1 MEGSSNRQVALI
13 TGASSGFGAA
23 VSRKLAA
30 EGWHCIVAARR
41 KERLEQLVSEIGGE
55 AEVCDVS
62 DREQVEA
69 MAARVA
75 QRHDALHL
83 LVNNAGIPGRGG
95 FLEIDP
101 ARIEQV
107 MRTNYLGNVWTM
119 LALLP
124 LLEAGAPSHIATV
137 ASVAGVISGGAG
149 GPYTASK
156 HAQVVFSRSIAS
168 ELAPK
173 GIRVHTI
180 KPGFAETEGFPQDRF
195 LTNPIARR
203 MVLTEEQ
210 VANSIIRAVRRNR
223 REMFVPKFYA
233 PAAMVYGVIPNTLSR
248 LLGWLSR
255 RRDQTFR
262 EEQA

>member
-1 MEGSSNRQVALI
+1 MDGIAFWRPVARTGSSSL
-13 TGASSGFGAA
+13 AS
-23 VSRKLAA
+23 
-30 EGWHCIVAARR
+30 ET
-41 KERLEQLVSEIGGE
+41 GGE
-55 AEVCDVS
+55 VEVCDVTER
-62 DREQVEA
+62 DQVDA
-69 MAARVA
+69 MATRVA
-75 QRHDALHL
+75 GRHDALHL

-95 FLEIDP
+95 FLDIEP
-101 ARIEQV
+101 ERIEQV
-107 MRTNYLGNVWTM
+107 IRTNYLGNIWTL

-124 LLEAGAPSHIATV
+124 LLEAGAPSDVATV
-137 ASVAGVISGGAG
+137 ASVAGVIAGGAG

-195 LTNPIARR
+195 LESPIARR
-203 MVLTEEQ
+203 MVLTEDQ
-210 VANSIIRAVRRNR
+210 VANAIVRAVRRNR

-233 PAAMVYGVIPNTLSR
+233 PAGMLYGVMPSSLSR
-248 LLGWLSR
+248 VLGWVSR
-255 RRDQTFR
+255 RRDDAFR

>member
-1 MEGSSNRQVALI
+1 MPQPQQRIAVV

-23 VSRKLAA
+23 VARKLAA
-30 EGWHCIVAARR
+30 DGWHCILVARR
-41 KERLEQLVSEIGGE
+41 RERLEQVAAETGGE
-55 AEVCDVS
+55 VEVCDVAER
-62 DREQVEA
+62 DQVES
-69 MAARVA
+69 MGDRLAARHEAV
-75 QRHDALHL
+75 HL

-101 ARIEQV
+101 DRIEQV
-107 MRTNYLGNVWTM
+107 MRINYLGNVWM
-119 LALLP
+119 ALALLP
-124 LLEAGAPSHIATV
+124 LLEAGAPSDIATV
-137 ASVAGVISGGAG
+137 ASVAGVIAGGAG

-156 HAQVVFSRSIAS
+156 HAQVAFSRSIAS
-168 ELAPK
+168 ELSPK

-203 MVLTEEQ
+203 MVLTEDR
-210 VANSIIRAVRRNR
+210 VADAILRAVRRNR
-223 REMFVPKFYA
+223 REMFVPMLYA
-233 PAAMVYGVIPNTLSR
+233 PPAMLYGVMPNTLSR

-255 RRDQTFR
+255 RRDPAFR

>member
-1 MEGSSNRQVALI
+1 MQSPTDQRVALV

-23 VSRKLAA
+23 VARKLAA
-30 EGWHCIVAARR
+30 DGWHCILAARR
-41 KERLEQLVSEIGGE
+41 KERLEQIAGEIGAE
-55 AEVCDVS
+55 VEVCDVAER
-62 DREQVEA
+62 DQVAA

-75 QRHDALHL
+75 GRHDALHL

-95 FLEIDP
+95 FLDVEP
-101 ARIEQV
+101 ERIEQV
-107 MRTNYLGNVWTM
+107 VRTNYLGNVWA
-119 LALLP
+119 LLELLP
-124 LLEAGAPSHIATV
+124 LLEAGAPSHVATV
-137 ASVAGVISGGAG
+137 ASVAGVLAGGAG

-203 MVLTEEQ
+203 MVLSEDE
-210 VANSIIRAVRRNR
+210 VADAILRAVRRNR

-233 PAAMVYGVIPNTLSR
+233 PAGMLYGAMPVTFSR
-248 LLGWLSR
+248 LLGWVTR
-255 RRDQTFR
+255 RRDASFR
-262 EEQA
+262 AEQA